1 MGDCIHSVVI
11 KYLRI
16 HVKRGIGFITWTA
29 ATANKRRLVLMVLQR
44 FAVICKE

>member
-16 HVKRGIGFITWTA
+16 HVKSGIGFITWTA
-29 ATANKRRLVLMVLQR
+29 ATASRRRLILIVLHR